1 MPLSVS
7 LAYSRNPGKNGE
19 YLSKLFTDHKKIL
32 QMCGTFTKLAKCVD
46 FIIIDSSLCSLYCGP
61 YFTSDIIW
69 QQMQRNCSFCPR
81 SCTKYL
87 SLKQQC
93 IRRAFFCCYKELRGR
108 KQKKY
113 FIKKQKIKAETIDC
127 SLSLIPSSRLPAEPD
142 SSRLKNW
149 MLDLIDERGISF
161 LSPHPSEQIRR
172 QRNTNCK

>member
-7 LAYSRNPGKNGE
+7 IAYSRNPGKNGE
-19 YLSKLFTDHKKIL
+19 DLFKLFTDHKKIL
-32 QMCGTFTKLAKCVD
+32 QMCGTFIKLAKCVD

-108 KQKKY
+108 KQKK
-113 FIKKQKIKAETIDC
+113 K
-127 SLSLIPSSRLPAEPD
+127 LSRKRKLKLKLSTVAYHLSPLPD
-142 SSRLKNW
+142 SLQNRTH
-149 MLDLIDERGISF
+149 LDSKTGCWI
-161 LSPHPSEQIRR
+161 
-172 QRNTNCK
+172 